1 MIALLKILPF
11 FTTMLGGAV
20 ALRAHRRLHIVYG
33 VAGGAMLGLV
43 AFHLLPELSSPEL
56 PTLGTV
62 PLPYILLVVAF
73 LLMFTLEELIGPHP
87 TDDDSGGEHRHPH
100 VGLIGAGALVVHS
113 FTDGLAIGIG
123 FQVSTAI
130 GLAILI
136 AVLAHDFADGMTTA
150 SIMRRHGNTARRTWA
165 LVFAAAIAPVIGAF
179 LGGALDLDESWILG
193 YAGFF
198 AGTLIYFA
206 TRDMIPAARQG
217 GTVATAFLTVT
228 GGVVLMWA
236 LAAAGI

>member
-1 MIALLKILPF
+1 MIAALKILPF

-20 ALRAHRRLHIVYG
+20 ALRAHRRLHLVYG
-33 VAGGAMLGLV
+33 LAGGAMLGLV
-43 AFHLLPELSSPEL
+43 AFHLLPELGSVGL
-56 PTLGTV
+56 PAVGGV
-62 PLPYILLVVAF
+62 PLPYILLTVAF
-73 LLMFTLEELIGPHP
+73 LLMFALEELIGPHP

-100 VGLIGAGALVVHS
+100 VGVIGAGALVVHS
-113 FTDGLAIGIG
+113 FIDGLAIGIG
-123 FQVSTAI
+123 FQVSNAI
-130 GLAILI
+130 GVAILV

-150 SIMRRHGNTARRTWA
+150 AIMRRHGNSERRTWG
-165 LVFAAAIAPVIGAF
+165 LVLAAAIAPVVGAF
-179 LGGALDLDESWILG
+179 VGGALHVSEAWILG

-217 GTVATAFLTVT
+217 GGVFSALLTVT
-228 GGVVLMWA
+228 AGVVLMWG

>member
-1 MIALLKILPF
+1 
-11 FTTMLGGAV
+11 MLGGAV
-20 ALRAHRRLHIVYG
+20 ALRARRRLHIVYG

-43 AFHLLPELSSPEL
+43 AFHLLPELSSVGL
-56 PTLGTV
+56 PAVGSV
-62 PLPYILLVVAF
+62 PLPYILLVAAF

-113 FTDGLAIGIG
+113 FIDGLAIGIG

-130 GLAILI
+130 GVAILI

-150 SIMRRHGNTARRTWA
+150 AIMRRHGNSGRRTWG
-165 LVFAAAIAPVIGAF
+165 LVLAAAIAPVVGAF
-179 LGGALDLDESWILG
+179 VGGALHVSEAWIFG

-206 TRDMIPAARQG
+206 TRDMIPAARQAG
-217 GTVATAFLTVT
+217 GVFSALLTVT
-228 GGVVLMWA
+228 AGVVLMWG